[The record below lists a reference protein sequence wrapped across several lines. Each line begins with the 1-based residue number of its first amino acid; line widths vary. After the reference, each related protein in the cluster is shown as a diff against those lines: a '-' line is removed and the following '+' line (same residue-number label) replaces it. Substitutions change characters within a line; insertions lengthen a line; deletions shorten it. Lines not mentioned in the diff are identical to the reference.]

1 MHVLITGGAGF
12 LGRRLASALLH
23 PDENVSRLTLV
34 DAAPIEFN
42 DPRVSTLRLD
52 LSNAEEVR
60 ELPADIDLTYHLA
73 AVVSAAA
80 EADFDLGMRV
90 NVEGAR
96 NVLEALRE
104 KSPGSRFVFTSSLA
118 VFGST
123 SPSVVTDDTRVS
135 PESSYGTQKAI
146 GELLVSDYSRKGFVD
161 GVTLRL
167 PTVCVRPGKPNRAA
181 SSFASDII
189 REPLEGRGAVCPVRP
204 SLELWLTS
212 PGAAVRNLIH
222 AGTLP
227 LGELR
232 SRAVNLSGI
241 TVTVGE
247 MLETLEAVAGEAARA
262 HVTFQHDPAVERI
275 VETWPSRFDVTQAQ
289 RLGFV
294 ADDAFEGVVRSFT
307 AEEAGARW

>member
-1 MHVLITGGAGF
+1 M
-12 LGRRLASALLH
+12 GRRLASALLH

-34 DAAPIEFN
+34 DAAPIDFD

-52 LSNAEEVR
+52 LSDAEEVG
-60 ELPADIDLTYHLA
+60 ELPPDIDLTYHLA

-90 NVEGAR
+90 NVEGTR
-96 NVLEALRE
+96 SVLEALRE

-123 SPSVVTDDTRVS
+123 SPPVVTDDTRVS

-161 GVTLRL
+161 GLALRL
-167 PTVCVRPGKPNRAA
+167 PTVCVRPGKPNKAA

-189 REPLEGRGAVCPVRP
+189 REPLEGRDAVCPVKS

-212 PGAAVRNLIH
+212 PGVAVRNLIH

-232 SRAVNLSGI
+232 SRAVNLPGV

-247 MLETLEAVAGEAARA
+247 MLETLEAVAGGAVRA
-262 HVTFQHDPAVERI
+262 HVTFQRDPR
-275 VETWPSRFDVTQAQ
+275 RRKDCRNLAQ
-289 RLGFV
+289 PL
-294 ADDAFEGVVRSFT
+294 
-307 AEEAGARW
+307 

>member
-1 MHVLITGGAGF
+1 M
-12 LGRRLASALLH
+12 GRRLASALLH

-34 DAAPIEFN
+34 DAVPIDFD

-52 LSNAEEVR
+52 LSNAEEVK
-60 ELPADIDLTYHLA
+60 EFPADIDLTYHLA

-80 EADFDLGMRV
+80 EADFNLGMRV
-90 NVEGAR
+90 NVEGTR

-118 VFGST
+118 VYGSA
-123 SPSVVTDDTRVS
+123 SPPVVTDDTRVS

-161 GVTLRL
+161 GLALRL

-189 REPLEGRGAVCPVRP
+189 REPLGGRNAVCPVEP
-204 SLELWLTS
+204 ALELWLTS
-212 PGAAVRNLIH
+212 PGVAVRNLIH
-222 AGTLP
+222 VGAL

-232 SRAVNLSGI
+232 SRAVNLPGI

-247 MLETLEAVAGEAARA
+247 MLETLEAVAGEAVRA
-262 HVTFQHDPAVERI
+262 HVTFQRDPAVERI
-275 VETWPSRFDVTQAQ
+275 VETWPSRFDVSQAQ

-294 ADDAFEGVVRSFT
+294 ADGTFEGVVRSFM
-307 AEEAGARW
+307 AEE

>member
-1 MHVLITGGAGF
+1 MHILITGGAGF
-12 LGRRLASALLH
+12 LGRRLASALLGSSEH
-23 PDENVSRLTLV
+23 VSRLTLV
-34 DAAPIEFN
+34 DAAPIDFN

-52 LSNAEEVR
+52 LSDAEEVR
-60 ELPADIDLTYHLA
+60 RLPADVDLTYHLA

-80 EADFDLGMRV
+80 EADFGLGMRV

-104 KSPGSRFVFTSSLA
+104 KSPGSRFIFTSSLA
-118 VFGST
+118 VYGST
-123 SPSVVTDDTRVS
+123 SPPVVTDNTAVS
-135 PESSYGTQKAI
+135 PESSYGTQKAV

-161 GVTLRL
+161 GLALRL

-189 REPLEGRGAVCPVRP
+189 REPLEGRDAVCPVKS

-212 PGAAVRNLIH
+212 PGVAVRNLVH

-227 LGELR
+227 LGGLR
-232 SRAVNLSGI
+232 SRAVNLPGV

-247 MLETLEAVAGEAARA
+247 MLGTLEAVAGGAVRA
-262 HVTFQHDPAVERI
+262 HVTFQRDPAVERI

-294 ADDAFEGVVRSFT
+294 ADDAFEGVVRSFM
-307 AEEAGARW
+307 AEEAGTRR

>member
-23 PDENVSRLTLV
+23 PSESVSRLTLV
-34 DAAPIEFN
+34 DAAPIDFD
-42 DPRVSTLRLD
+42 DPRVTALRLD
-52 LSNAEEVR
+52 LSDAKEVK
-60 ELPADIDLTYHLA
+60 ELPADVDLTYHLA

-90 NVEGAR
+90 NVEGTR

-118 VFGST
+118 VYGST
-123 SPSVVTDDTRVS
+123 SPPVVTDNTRVS

-167 PTVCVRPGKPNRAA
+167 PTVCVRPGKPNKAA

-189 REPLEGRGAVCPVRP
+189 REPLKGRDAVCPVKP

-212 PGAAVRNLIH
+212 PGVAVRNLIH
-222 AGTLP
+222 AGTL

-232 SRAVNLSGI
+232 PRAVNLPGI
-241 TVTVGE
+241 TVAVGE
-247 MLETLEAVAGEAARA
+247 MLGTLEAVAGEAVRA
-262 HVTFQHDPAVERI
+262 HVTFQPDPAVERI

-294 ADDAFEGVVRSFT
+294 ADDAFEELVRSFM
-307 AEEAGARW
+307 AEEAGTRR

>member
-23 PDENVSRLTLV
+23 PDESVSRLTLV
-34 DAAPIEFN
+34 DAAPIDFD
-42 DPRVSTLRLD
+42 DPRVSTLQLD
-52 LSNAEEVR
+52 LSDAEEVG
-60 ELPADIDLTYHLA
+60 EFPADIDLTYHLA
-73 AVVSAAA
+73 AVVSAA
-80 EADFDLGMRV
+80 EADFDLGVRV
-90 NVEGAR
+90 NVEGTR
-96 NVLEALRE
+96 HVLEALRQE
-104 KSPGSRFVFTSSLA
+104 SPGSRFVFASSLA

-123 SPSVVTDDTRVS
+123 SPPVVKDATRVS

-189 REPLEGRGAVCPVRP
+189 REPLEGRDAVCPVES

-212 PGAAVRNLIH
+212 PGVAVRNLVH

-232 SRAVNLSGI
+232 SRAVNLPGI

-247 MLETLEAVAGEAARA
+247 MLETLEAVAGEAVRAR
-262 HVTFQHDPAVERI
+262 VTHRRDPAVERI
-275 VETWPSRFDVTQAQ
+275 VEAWPSRFDVTQAQ

-294 ADDAFEGVVRSFT
+294 ADDAFEGMVRSFM
-307 AEEAGARW
+307 AEEVGARR